1 MIQGLSN
8 GNVDKSHIPYRSN
21 KLTHLMKDSLGGN
34 SKTLMFVNIS
44 PADYNSSESEYSLRF
59 GNRVKMIQNDVTK
72 NVESE
77 QIQRLKED
85 NEQLRKKLGY

>member
-1 MIQGLSN
+1 
-8 GNVDKSHIPYRSN
+8 
-21 KLTHLMKDSLGGN
+21 
-34 SKTLMFVNIS
+34 MFVNIS

-85 NEQLRKKLGY
+85 NE